1 MDEDDSTK
9 RTKKAVS
16 WSPASGEEFP
26 MDEALSMVTKGEE
39 IEVSGA
45 SPREILVGW
54 ANQQDAWARALA
66 GEVIASGSA
75 AADEFLNELYAVF
88 KAEKGLSP
96 DPAPDVP
103 MLEVTAY
110 EGSAEEELVLT
121 KLSSL
126 HGVNALADGQE
137 ITFNRGLTIL
147 YGENGTGKTGY
158 ARVLK
163 RVAGVRTAAEILPN
177 AHATEKQPSPSAEL
191 AYRQGDA
198 DQHLN
203 WNDELGVSPLTRI
216 SVFDSPAVSLH
227 VDEDLNYVFTPADLA
242 LFRHVAAGIR
252 AIQEKASEEVA
263 SLRSR
268 GNPFLSRFARGS
280 AIYPV
285 IESLG
290 PATDLAEIDRLA
302 ALPDEADSR
311 RETLT
316 QEVAALKG
324 GALDERI
331 VGAQQQVQSLTQA
344 LGVLERVAAFDAV
357 KYESTRQATEGLTTA
372 LREARS
378 ELFAP
383 GELLG
388 AADDDWQRFVS
399 AAEHYREHLGLADY
413 PGADDSCL
421 YCGQHLT
428 EEARRLVA
436 KYRTFLDD
444 SLSRQVEASQQSLD
458 VAVLRVADNDFD
470 TSINYLRRLA
480 AVESP
485 QPWVDP
491 ALAVLE
497 AAKEIA
503 QRSVS
508 TQPISADDALGD
520 LKPLLAEVRS
530 GLDQLTGQVESLEAT
545 RRDRATEL
553 ANRQRELIE
562 LEAKIELNRQLEA
575 VRTYVANA
583 KSAQKLDQLGR
594 RVSNTT
600 LRSLT
605 DASKVASEELINRS
619 FERLFTEEC
628 EALRAPSVRLEFQ
641 GRSGRAE
648 RHKSVASRHKPS
660 AVLSEGECKVLALA
674 DFLAE
679 CRLRDAR
686 APIVFD
692 DPVTSLDYRRLS
704 EVAHRVAALASD
716 HQVVLFTHSIWL
728 TTELL
733 SMFDSRR
740 DECTFYTV
748 RDGEESKGLVS
759 QAAGPRQDSPQ
770 KIGRKIKQ
778 LIESAKGADPAVA
791 DALIEKGYEH
801 VRSWCETYVE
811 QDLLQNVTRR
821 YQPNVM
827 MTNLSKINPDNI
839 RKAVSVIDP
848 IFDKACRY
856 MAGHSQPLEQL
867 SVRPTVA
874 ELEADYAALEA
885 LRSGASN

>member
-1 MDEDDSTK
+1 MDDDSTK
-9 RTKKAVS
+9 PTKKAVH
-16 WSPASGEEFP
+16 WSPASGQEFP
-26 MDEALSMVTKGEE
+26 MDEALSMVSKAEE
-39 IEVSGA
+39 IKVSGE

-66 GEVIASGSA
+66 GEVLASGKA
-75 AADEFLNELYAVF
+75 AGDEFLDDLYTLF
-88 KAEKGLSP
+88 KAEKGLSDLP
-96 DPAPDVP
+96 TPDVP
-103 MLEVTAY
+103 SLEVTAS
-110 EGSAEEELVLT
+110 EGSSEEELVLT

-126 HGVNALADGQE
+126 SGVNALADGQE
-137 ITFNRGLTIL
+137 IAFNRGLTIL

-177 AHATEKQPSPSAEL
+177 AHAREKQPTPSADL

-198 DQHLN
+198 DQDLQ

-227 VDEDLNYVFTPADLA
+227 VDDDLNYVFTPADLA
-242 LFRHVAAGIR
+242 LYGHVAAGIR
-252 AIQEKASEEVA
+252 SVQEKANGEVGA
-263 SLRSR
+263 LRSS
-268 GNPFLSRFARGS
+268 GNPFLSRFVRGS

-290 PATDLAEIDRLA
+290 PATDLSELDRLA
-302 ALPDEADSR
+302 ALPDEAETR
-311 RETLT
+311 RETLA

-324 GALDERI
+324 SALDERI
-331 VGAQQQVQSLTQA
+331 VGAQQQIHSLTQA
-344 LGVLERVAAFDAV
+344 VGVLERVAAFDAV
-357 KYESTRQATEGLTTA
+357 EYEATRQATTTISTA
-372 LREARS
+372 LREART

-388 AADDDWQRFVS
+388 AADDEWQRFVS
-399 AAEHYREHLGLADY
+399 AAEHYREHLGLAEY

-444 SLSRQVEASQQSLD
+444 SLSRQLTASQQSLD
-458 VAVLRVADNDFD
+458 GAVLRISDDDFD
-470 TSINYLRRLA
+470 TAIAYLGQLA
-480 AVESP
+480 AVERP
-485 QPWVDP
+485 QPWVGP
-491 ALAVLE
+491 SLIALE
-497 AAKEIA
+497 GAKGIA
-503 QRSVS
+503 QRSIS
-508 TQPISADDALGD
+508 TQPMSADDTLGD

-530 GLDQLTGQVESLEAT
+530 GLDRLNEQVETLEAT

-553 ANRQRELIE
+553 ANRQRELME
-562 LEAKIELNRQLEA
+562 LEAKIELNRQLDA
-575 VRTYVANA
+575 VRTYVTNA

-594 RVSNTT
+594 RISNTT

-619 FERLFTEEC
+619 FERLFHEEC
-628 EALRAPSVRLEFQ
+628 AALRAPSVRLEFQ

-686 APIVFD
+686 APIIFD

-704 EVAHRVAALASD
+704 EVAHRIASLASE

-748 RDGEESKGLVS
+748 RDAEESKGLVS

-778 LIESAKGADPAVA
+778 LIETAKTADPAVA
-791 DALIEKGYEH
+791 DALVEKGYEH
-801 VRSWCETYVE
+801 IRSWCETYVE
-811 QDLLQNVTRR
+811 QELLQNVTRR

-827 MTNLSKINPDNI
+827 MNNLSKIKVDDIP
-839 RKAVSVIDP
+839 KAVSVIDP
-848 IFDKACRY
+848 IFAKACRY

-867 SVRPTVA
+867 SVRPSVA

-885 LRSGASN
+885 LRSGANE